1 MEISLKKITLQIV
14 LAVFLYSSI
23 VFAQANQQV
32 YSRIRDATNPN
43 SLASVLQYAL
53 TIPTTTY
60 GLQVRSG
67 LYGYNATNVVWDA
80 LNVYAAGDSLS
91 ATADGLGTISFT
103 LFYDGTNHRRWLG
116 DVLSSETTVNR
127 DYAPYTRSFLS
138 AYDEANT
145 TWRWLNVLPANA
157 DDLPLTRNALVTA
170 SALYGYDGA
179 ALDMLRVGAVG
190 ELQTTDIAVRP
201 GEDAARDLRKIEI
214 TERKT
219 YSPAKET
226 SGAIDDDPP
235 VVVLAAKEVLSYPN
249 YCVFMK
255 NLDAANSLT
264 DVDHQVSPDNTSWV
278 DLTEPAACDTLAAG
292 AMCVFCVSGNA
303 YRYVRVRALAGN
315 GAADVDSVDVWITAN
330 K

>member
-1 MEISLKKITLQIV
+1 MKK
-14 LAVFLYSSI
+14 LAIIIFCLLLPT
-23 VFAQANQQV
+23 FAFGQANQQV

-43 SLASVLQYAL
+43 SLAAVLQFNL
-53 TIPTTTY
+53 TFPTTTY
-60 GLQVRSG
+60 GLMARSG
-67 LYGYNATNVVWDA
+67 GYFYDIRNLQWQANPGDALSMVDNVLTTAIVPYTGGFLYAYDITGTNWDA
-80 LNVYAAGDSLS
+80 VRINAMGTEAVAN
-91 ATADGLGTISFT
+91 TTQGLFAQSFG
-103 LFYDGTNHRRWLG
+103 Y
-116 DVLSSETTVNR
+116 
-127 DYAPYTRSFLS
+127 

-145 TWRWLNVLPANA
+145 TWRWLNVQPTIA
-157 DDLPLTRNALVTA
+157 DDMPVSRNALVTY
-170 SALYGYDGA
+170 SVMGVYNGA
-179 ALDMLRVGAVG
+179 TIDMARAGAVG
-190 ELQTTDIAVRP
+190 ELQVTDVATRP
-201 GEDAARDLRKIEI
+201 GEDAARDLRKIEV

-235 VVVLAAKEVLSYPN
+235 VVVLAAKEMLSYPN

-278 DLTEPAACDTLAAG
+278 DLTEPASCDTLAAG

-303 YRYVRVRALAGN
+303 YRYVRVRALAGA
-315 GAADVDSVDVWITAN
+315 GAADVDSVDVWVTAQ